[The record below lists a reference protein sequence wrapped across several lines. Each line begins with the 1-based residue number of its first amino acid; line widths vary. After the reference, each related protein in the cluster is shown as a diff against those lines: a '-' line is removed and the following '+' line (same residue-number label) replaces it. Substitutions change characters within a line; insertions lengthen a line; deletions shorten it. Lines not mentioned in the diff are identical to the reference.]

1 MLEPIIFQLSKLHCD
16 TKAYNPLT
24 VLVVKCQVNR
34 NILKGT
40 LGICLWEH
48 YSPELMGREETQCRN
63 LVFMDILPHLINDLR
78 LYKNRYHRKEMQ
90 WERCVCVRERER
102 EMEREGGRI
111 GWEGEEGEKIH
122 RRERGKERQMER
134 GAEEGS
140 GGKRKDRE
148 TETDR
153 Q

>member
-1 MLEPIIFQLSKLHCD
+1 MLEPIIFQLSKLLCD

-90 WERCVCVRERER
+90 VGKMYVCVCV
-102 EMEREGGRI
+102 
-111 GWEGEEGEKIH
+111 
-122 RRERGKERQMER
+122 
-134 GAEEGS
+134 
-140 GGKRKDRE
+140 
-148 TETDR
+148 
-153 Q
+153 